1 MPACGVPRPGM
12 APGWM
17 TTWGVVLP
25 TVVDHPNGEWVVDH
39 PKADPGR
46 EAIPTRA
53 LDPRRIPVNLAQNR
67 TQSDRPPLRTEVD
80 MDQGLILIVD
90 GQGELLALTFA
101 EAANLV
107 EDISSKL
114 DVVGWDQ

>member
-1 MPACGVPRPGM
+1 
-12 APGWM
+12 
-17 TTWGVVLP
+17 
-25 TVVDHPNGEWVVDH
+25 
-39 PKADPGR
+39 
-46 EAIPTRA
+46 
-53 LDPRRIPVNLAQNR
+53 VNLAQNR

>member
-1 MPACGVPRPGM
+1 M
-12 APGWM
+12 
-17 TTWGVVLP
+17 
-25 TVVDHPNGEWVVDH
+25 
-39 PKADPGR
+39 
-46 EAIPTRA
+46 
-53 LDPRRIPVNLAQNR
+53 NLASHVTESNR
-67 TQSDRPPLRTEVD
+67 PSLRTEVD